1 MPTAE
6 TSDGT
11 GLHYERT
18 GAGAPVLLV
27 MGLGMNATGWWRT
40 VPVLAERFEV
50 VAFDNRGCGRSDR
63 PPGPYS
69 IELLVEDAVRVLDSA
84 GIERAH
90 VYGVSLGGMIA
101 MELALRRPERVE
113 RLVLAATTAG
123 GANAAIP
130 APEVLKLVALRA
142 QMTAEQ
148 AAWASV
154 PINYSPRTRRSFA
167 QRIAEDVEQRLRF
180 PMHPD
185 GYAAQLAA
193 GQGHD
198 CGNRLGALR
207 APTLIVQGED
217 DVLVPPANA
226 RRLAELIPHAE
237 LRLWPE
243 TAHLLF
249 TDEPQIDPEVA
260 RWLAA

>member
-1 MPTAE
+1 VPRAE

-11 GLHYERT
+11 DLHYERT

-50 VAFDNRGCGRSDR
+50 VSLDNRGCGRSDR

-69 IELLVEDAVRVLDSA
+69 MKRLAEDAAQVLDSA
-84 GIERAH
+84 AIERAH

-101 MELALRRPERVE
+101 MELALAHPKRVE

-154 PINYSPRTRRSFA
+154 PINYSPRTRQLGA
-167 QRIAEDVEQRLRF
+167 QRIAEDIEQRLRY
-180 PMHPD
+180 PIHAD

-198 CGNRLGALR
+198 CGERLGALR

-217 DVLVPPANA
+217 DVLVPPENA

-237 LRLWPE
+237 LRLWPDA
-243 TAHLLF
+243 AHLLF
-249 TDEPQIDPEVA
+249 TDEPQVDREVA
-260 RWLAA
+260 RWLA